1 MLCAP
6 GWEGCSEKNGCMCM
20 YGWVS
25 FFSVHLKLSQ
35 HYLLIGYT
43 KSRTRLSNWTEL
55 NWYHSESCTAVSHSL
70 QPHGLVHGIL
80 QARKLEWVA
89 FPFSRGSS
97 QPRNWT
103 QVSCPIGGFFIS
115 WATREALKRGHCGCM
130 GQEMN
135 PGLPCGRQRFYHWI
149 THSNIK
155 SLEKYSVMVY
165 MGKESIK
172 SGHMYIYNWFT
183 LLYSRN

>member
-1 MLCAP
+1 MVCAP
-6 GWEGCSEKNGCMCM
+6 GWEGCLEENGCMCM

-55 NWYHSESCTAVSHSL
+55 NWYHSESSSVMSHSL

-97 QPRNWT
+97 RPRNWT
-103 QVSCPIGGFFIS
+103 QVSCPIGRFFTS
-115 WATREALKRGHCGCM
+115 WATREALKGTLWLHG
-130 GQEMN
+130 
-135 PGLPCGRQRFYHWI
+135 PGNEPRPPMWQAKILPLNHPLQYKKLRKILCNGLY
-149 THSNIK
+149 
-155 SLEKYSVMVY
+155 
-165 MGKESIK
+165 GKR
-172 SGHMYIYNWFT
+172 IYKK
-183 LLYSRN
+183 